1 MPDFLRASPD
11 NEHSIS
17 QYSSYPQ
24 RQCRCQTASTYHSP
38 PYAEHTGVPC
48 FIPTAKAQ
56 QVMLRN
62 TDIYFRAQPCMAESE
77 AEWIGDDV
85 WGEEDEKAWVRSCL
99 VPDRGESGTRRA
111 VFLIGDSHAGAIA
124 PGLLAALEGAA
135 SVVWIAAGFGC
146 GFVSPLFNRRVVA
159 AEDDGFFEDACR
171 YFNDEVDAQLQAQLK
186 PCDVVVIHHREWTP
200 ARTMKMQGDAD
211 VRASMIERLRGLQ
224 RTVNA
229 RGAKLVLLGDVPTIP
244 ALGKRCAMSS
254 AAEAEC
260 EISWSEVQATQHA
273 GEYEVYEMLA
283 QTPGTYYLRL
293 DSLMC
298 AGGLCDAFIPGTSTF
313 AYGDD
318 NHLTTEASIYLWP
331 WLCAFFQD
339 SGLLGTT

>member
-1 MPDFLRASPD
+1 M
-11 NEHSIS
+11 
-17 QYSSYPQ
+17 
-24 RQCRCQTASTYHSP
+24 
-38 PYAEHTGVPC
+38 
-48 FIPTAKAQ
+48 
-56 QVMLRN
+56 
-62 TDIYFRAQPCMAESE
+62 
-77 AEWIGDDV
+77 
-85 WGEEDEKAWVRSCL
+85 
-99 VPDRGESGTRRA
+99 
-111 VFLIGDSHAGAIA
+111 
-124 PGLLAALEGAA
+124 
-135 SVVWIAAGFGC
+135 
-146 GFVSPLFNRRVVA
+146 SPLFNRKVVA